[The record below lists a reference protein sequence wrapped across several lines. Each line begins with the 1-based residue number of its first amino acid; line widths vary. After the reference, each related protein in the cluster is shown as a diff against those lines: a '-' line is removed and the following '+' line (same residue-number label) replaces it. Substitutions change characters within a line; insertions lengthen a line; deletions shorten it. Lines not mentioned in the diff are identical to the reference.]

1 MTHVALEILVLTRH
15 ADSNPNRVRL
25 LVRTLRGKSG
35 DDAANPAY
43 LLNERGVG
51 YRMPAPGDL

>member
-25 LVRTLRGKSG
+25 FVRTLRGKSG